1 MEINTLS
8 KRTNIEQ
15 HKVLAKKYTAFE
27 RLIVE
32 LNKRD
37 IPPAIAALIN
47 KDIDHINSFSGSNRD
62 LLRQLSKAESEIL
75 KLIEREL
82 KLVTKNHYR
91 KQWLALGM
99 AAFGLPLG
107 AIWGMLIGNMAFL
120 AVGLPIGMAIGVG
133 VGAAMDKK
141 AYRNGKQLDVDM
153 DA

>member
-27 RLIVE
+27 RLIIE
-32 LNKRD
+32 LNKRE

-47 KDIDHINSFSGSNRD
+47 KDIDHINSFFGSNRD
-62 LLRQLSKAESEIL
+62 LLRQLRKAESETL

-82 KLVTKNHYR
+82 KLVTKNYYR
-91 KQWLALGM
+91 NEWIALGM
-99 AAFGLPLG
+99 ATFGIPFG
-107 AIWGMLIGNMAFL
+107 VAWGVILGNMAFL
-120 AVGLPIGMAIGVG
+120 AIGLPMGMVL
-133 VGAAMDKK
+133 GAAFGSAKDKK
-141 AYRNGKQLDVDM
+141 AYQNGKQLDVDM

>member
-1 MEINTLS
+1 MDVNTLN

-15 HKVLAKKYTAFE
+15 HKELSRKYAAFE

-32 LNKRD
+32 LNKRE
-37 IPPAIAALIN
+37 IPSAIVVIIN
-47 KDIDHINSFSGSNRD
+47 KDIDHINSFSGTNRD
-62 LLRQLSKAESEIL
+62 LLRQLGKAESEIL

-91 KQWLALGM
+91 KEWLALGM

-107 AIWGMLIGNMAFL
+107 AAWGMLIGNMAFL
-120 AVGLPIGMAIGVG
+120 AIGLPIGMAIGVAFG
-133 VGAAMDKK
+133 SVKDKK